1 MSMTQLKYTYK
12 ISITFLV
19 KGKEVK
25 IGSESIKMLLIN
37 YDYTKVNAPLAVLKL
52 KLSSSNYNI
61 LQENQEKSKAILIV
75 NKLDDQNKSPVKYI
89 KKQFSYYF
97 PNYNTSSDNDTDEN
111 LKEGS
116 LESYIDCAIGLIDI
130 KSLNNNK
137 RLINGKFNNT
147 NTISIIHQYTKDMKM
162 IIEPFDY
169 NDDMNTC
176 YITPLEGI
184 SKLLEYLNDECTFYS
199 SGYKFFMDYNYTYLL
214 SNKGDPIDI
223 KDQTYT
229 TIQFEVTK
237 QVKYDGMG
245 IDKENKLYLVK
256 VQENQID
263 IGADRITDKLYTQ
276 LVGIGS
282 DGKVKKVDLNVH
294 NEEESSKT
302 KPKVIRI
309 SNNNFNLLEEMKK
322 TTEATGDIIV
332 INTINIDNSLIVPY
346 KEYIINFN
354 KERKHLSGKYV
365 LYSKREVYTSEGEGE
380 FKGSLNIS
388 LIKKS

>member
-1 MSMTQLKYTYK
+1 MAMTQLKYTYS
-12 ISITFLV
+12 IGITFLV
-19 KGKEVK
+19 NGKEIK
-25 IGSESIKMLLIN
+25 IGTECIKMLMIN

-52 KLSSSNYNI
+52 KLSSSNYNT

-75 NKLDDQNKSPVKYI
+75 NKLDDQNKSPIKYI

-97 PNYNTSSDNDTDEN
+97 PNYNTSSDNDTEEN
-111 LKEGS
+111 LPKGS

-137 RLINGKFNNT
+137 KLINDKFNNT
-147 NTISIIHQYTKDMKM
+147 NTISIIHQYTKNMKM

-169 NDDMNTC
+169 NDDMDLC

-184 SKLLEYLNDECTFYS
+184 SKLLEYLNNECTFYS
-199 SGYKFFMDYNYTYLL
+199 SGYRFFMDYNYTYLL
-214 SNKGDPIDI
+214 SNKGTPIDI

-256 VQENQID
+256 VEENQID

-276 LVGIGS
+276 LVGIGTN
-282 DGKVKKVDLNVH
+282 GKVKKLDLNIH
-294 NEEESSKT
+294 NEDESSKT
-302 KPKVIRI
+302 KPKVVRI

-322 TTEATGDIIV
+322 TAEATGDIIV

-346 KEYIINFN
+346 KEYIMNFN

-365 LYSKREVYTSEGEGE
+365 LYAKREVYTAEGEGE

>member
-1 MSMTQLKYTYK
+1 MGMTQLKYTYK

-116 LESYIDCAIGLIDI
+116 LESYVDCAIGLIDI

-176 YITPLEGI
+176 YIIPLEGI

-282 DGKVKKVDLNVH
+282 EGKVKKVDLNVH